1 MSKTYFEQMRELMEN
16 AETWMLFIPDL
27 FDKADKQIER
37 LETEN
42 KKLRELV
49 DALYHI
55 HFGTEGESFDAWEE
69 FCPCDICEERHGG
82 EAPCAYVTKD
92 LADECCEPITKE
104 IVKDRMR
111 ELGVEL

>member
-1 MSKTYFEQMRELMEN
+1 MSDISEQRRYYERMIDEIAETCREQHEKLQAEN
-16 AETWMLFIPDL
+16 A
-27 FDKADKQIER
+27 
-37 LETEN
+37 
-42 KKLRELV
+42 KLRELV